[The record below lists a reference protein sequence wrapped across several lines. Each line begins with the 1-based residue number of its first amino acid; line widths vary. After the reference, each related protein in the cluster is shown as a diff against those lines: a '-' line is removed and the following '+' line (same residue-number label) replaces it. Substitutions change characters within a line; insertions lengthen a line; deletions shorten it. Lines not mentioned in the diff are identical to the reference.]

1 MTIEKRF
8 FSEKMDVYQVLDDKR
23 NVMFSAVFSIYSDVN
38 KEQAHK
44 DCENFIKTKGR
55 KT

>member
-23 NVMFSAVFSIYSDVN
+23 NVVFSAVFSIYSDVDR
-38 KEQAHK
+38 EHAYK
-44 DCENFIKTKGR
+44 DCENFIKTEGR